1 MHPPVTLLW
10 IAVAGAFGALG
21 RYSVSMLAKHLFG
34 DGFPIGTLVVNVIG
48 CLALGVLSQVS
59 MNHLSEHWRVVVG
72 LGFLGAFTT
81 FSTFGVESVTKFND
95 GDLNGAILNVALNL
109 VVGFAAVYL
118 GMLWG
123 TSLDR
128 AFSGAA
134 N

>member
-21 RYSVSMLAKHLFG
+21 RYGVSMLTKHLFG
-34 DGFPIGTLVVNVIG
+34 DGFPVGTLVVNVIG
-48 CLALGVLSQVS
+48 CLALGVLSQLS
-59 MNHLSEHWRVVVG
+59 MNHVSEHWRMVVG

-81 FSTFGVESVTKFND
+81 FSTFGVESVTKFNE
-95 GDLNGAILNVALNL
+95 GDLSGAVLNVALNL

-118 GMLWG
+118 GMLLG
-123 TSLDR
+123 ASLDK
-128 AFSGAA
+128 AFGAPA